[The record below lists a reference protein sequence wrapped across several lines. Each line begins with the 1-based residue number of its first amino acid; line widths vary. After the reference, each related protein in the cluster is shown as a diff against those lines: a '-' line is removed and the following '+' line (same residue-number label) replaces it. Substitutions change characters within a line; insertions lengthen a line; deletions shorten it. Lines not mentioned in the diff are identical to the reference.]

1 MATLARRPY
10 LYRENGCPWRANK
23 CKEITTMNEAELYAR
38 AHSIECIYNLVV
50 VQDMQHKGEREE
62 AETACLIA
70 IEVAE
75 VN

>member
-1 MATLARRPY
+1 
-10 LYRENGCPWRANK
+10 
-23 CKEITTMNEAELYAR
+23 MNEAELYAR

-62 AETACLIA
+62 AETARLIA